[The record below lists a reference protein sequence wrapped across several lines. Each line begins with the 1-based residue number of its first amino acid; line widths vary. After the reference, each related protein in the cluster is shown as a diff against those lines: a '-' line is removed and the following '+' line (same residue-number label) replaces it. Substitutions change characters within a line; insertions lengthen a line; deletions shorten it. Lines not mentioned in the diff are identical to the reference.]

1 MVWSCLLV
9 AAGLAA
15 AEPSKITICA
25 YETRG
30 QGLSDLAE
38 AALRASVTAVSAL
51 PDTLASSARPAAGAA
66 LEALTIGQVGR
77 RVADATGAAMIV
89 FGTLVATGEPDAG
102 LFSTAGFDAARGEV
116 LLADPLRIGTQ
127 ATRTGITAAAI
138 GDQVA
143 AVARRWLL
151 PSGRL
156 ERVVEDRVAVRLDRA
171 MSLSPAGYDLFLRP
185 AAVASG
191 DDRFALP
198 GSALGSGRLVQS
210 EGERAWFELA
220 SAPAAELGTAVVV
233 APSGQVPSFGGGEG
247 VVVTSSPPAAVV
259 TVDGRVRG
267 ATPLWLPVPP
277 AGELVL
283 ALDHPATMPWRDR
296 LGDTARAAGVLAVT
310 LASGRPEVAEVAGE
324 GYPIRV
330 ESQPPGAQVLVDG
343 ERRGLTPLV
352 LEHMAGR
359 PRLRLERDGYSA
371 WEGQVVANG
380 AVTVRAELV
389 PDFGGLEVTSKP
401 PGARLYVDGKVQGKT
416 PLRLT
421 GVPTGRHEVRLIGAD
436 GVPVVRQVTVVSGEV
451 AKVAVDV
458 ETGRSLAAEGPAP
471 EPGAEGPRP
480 GLADAELKPL
490 RIVWERKVALR
501 DGQMHLVVADLP
513 VGRLVSVTVSPPRSY
528 LTQPLPDG
536 YQLLFSGCRSV
547 SSGTWEF
554 ETIPELRGI
563 EVKPAER
570 AGDLAVRLRLG
581 DGALVRVHD
590 SSTLHRARLVLLP
603 AGEAR

>member
-25 YETRG
+25 FETRG
-30 QGLSDLAE
+30 PGLSDLAE
-38 AALRASVTAVSAL
+38 AALRASVTAAGTL
-51 PDTLASSARPAAGAA
+51 PETLASSARPAPGAA
-66 LEALTIGQVGR
+66 IEALTIGQLGR
-77 RVADATGAAMIV
+77 RVADATGAAMVV
-89 FGTLVATGEPDAG
+89 FGTLVATGEADTG

-127 ATRTGITAAAI
+127 TTRTGLTAAAI

-151 PSGRL
+151 PSGRI

-198 GSALGSGRLVQS
+198 GAALGSGRLVQS

-220 SAPAAELGTAVVV
+220 TAPAAEVGTAVVV

-247 VVVTSSPPAAVV
+247 VVVTSSPAGAVV
-259 TVDGRVRG
+259 AVDGRVRG
-267 ATPLWLPVPP
+267 ATPLWLPLPP

-296 LGDTARAAGVLAVT
+296 LGDAARAAGVLAVA

-359 PRLRLERDGYSA
+359 PRLRLERDGYRA
-371 WEGQVVANG
+371 WSGQVVADG

-401 PGARLYVDGKVQGKT
+401 PGARLYVDGKIQGKT

-421 GVPTGRHEVRLIGAD
+421 GVPTGRHEIRLIGAD

-471 EPGAEGPRP
+471 EPGAAP
-480 GLADAELKPL
+480 GLADAELQPL

-536 YQLLFSGCRSV
+536 YQLLFSGCRAV

-554 ETIPELRGI
+554 ETIPELRAL
-563 EVKPAER
+563 EVKPGER

-581 DGALVRVHD
+581 DGALIRVHD

-603 AGEAR
+603 AGAGG